1 MTENTTYDQ
10 LKTQRHLSLEWRG
23 INSTQICFE
32 KSCFSFKKDHV
43 TYTIE
48 IAVIGD
54 EKKISISVD
63 TPTTFEKIYHYLG
76 DIRRY
81 EYLVDGAF
89 YCMKK
94 CETDG
99 IDVTNSITD
108 VELPYFF
115 SEKYMLTDYPQYQNS
130 LAGFVYQAEDAI
142 LQQPE
147 RMRIIFNIRS
157 DVRDFVNEH
166 IKPLHGTCDDA
177 LLKEK
182 MQAKDVNIS
191 IRNMANAM
199 LVAHE
204 FLEENKS
211 DIIGYLSYFLNKVLM
226 IYVATE
232 ELQDAFQL
240 FTVLNNRGVK
250 LSSSDI
256 LKAENLKELSAADRT
271 SWATRWEEMETY
283 FGEDFDKFLSHI
295 RTILVKK
302 KQTTTLLKEFDEFVY
317 SNQEYDRTQKK
328 YVPRTPILRRGRDT
342 FELLYSYYHTYQ
354 EVFDTDHSVVTGDYE
369 ITNYLKLM
377 ETGFGADYWI
387 APVLDY
393 YRKYRRRG
401 FVAFLKALDRKLS
414 ADWITAATPTVR
426 MENVN
431 AILREIEASQ
441 DSAALLQSK
450 TFTINKSDFERVIN
464 GDIYGRSFAKY
475 LLLKL
480 DLIYRGSS
488 TPMIPQAIA
497 SIEHI
502 LPRNP
507 SADSQW
513 VKDFSAAER
522 EEWTNKL
529 GNLVLIS
536 RRKNTSQGNRDYVE
550 KKEKYF
556 EKNIEMF
563 PNSIRIYQNYPEW
576 KLSDLKKNHS
586 DVVTE
591 LLNVY

>member
-1 MTENTTYDQ
+1 MATEIKCEKKVIREIFNMWYCIPDYQRAYVWDTDQ
-10 LKTQRHLSLEWRG
+10 VRDLLDDTISAYRENKEAQYFLGSMVLK
-23 INSTQICFE
+23 INE
-32 KSCFSFKKDHV
+32 KSENNVS
-43 TYTIE
+43 YTEYELLDGQQRI
-48 IAVIGD
+48 
-54 EKKISISVD
+54 
-63 TPTTFEKIYHYLG
+63 TTVFLIL
-76 DIRRY
+76 
-81 EYLVDGAF
+81 A
-89 YCMKK
+89 CMR
-94 CETDG
+94 D
-99 IDVTNSITD
+99 
-108 VELPYFF
+108 
-115 SEKYMLTDYPQYQNS
+115 MLTDYPQYQNS

-166 IKPLHGTCDDA
+166 IKPLHGTCDSA
-177 LLKEK
+177 LLKDK

-204 FLEENKS
+204 FLEENKR
-211 DIIGYLSYFLNKVLM
+211 DISGYLSYFLNKVLM

-271 SWATRWEEMETY
+271 FWATRWEEMETY

>member
-1 MTENTTYDQ
+1 MATEIKCEKKVIREIFNMWYCIPDYQRAYVWDTDQ
-10 LKTQRHLSLEWRG
+10 VRDLLDDTISAYRENKEAQYFLGSMVLK
-23 INSTQICFE
+23 INE
-32 KSCFSFKKDHV
+32 KSENNVS
-43 TYTIE
+43 YTEYELLDGQQRI
-48 IAVIGD
+48 
-54 EKKISISVD
+54 
-63 TPTTFEKIYHYLG
+63 TTVFLIL
-76 DIRRY
+76 
-81 EYLVDGAF
+81 A
-89 YCMKK
+89 CMR
-94 CETDG
+94 D
-99 IDVTNSITD
+99 
-108 VELPYFF
+108 
-115 SEKYMLTDYPQYQNS
+115 MLTDYPQYQNS

-166 IKPLHGTCDDA
+166 IKPLHGTCDSA
-177 LLKEK
+177 LLKDK

-240 FTVLNNRGVK
+240 FTVLNNRGVR

-414 ADWITAATPTVR
+414 TDWITAATPTVR

>member
-1 MTENTTYDQ
+1 MATEIKCEKKVIREIFNMWYCIPDYQRAYVWDTDQ
-10 LKTQRHLSLEWRG
+10 VRDLLDDTISAYRENKEAQYFLGSMVLK
-23 INSTQICFE
+23 INE
-32 KSCFSFKKDHV
+32 KSENNVS
-43 TYTIE
+43 YTEYELLDGQQRI
-48 IAVIGD
+48 
-54 EKKISISVD
+54 
-63 TPTTFEKIYHYLG
+63 TTVFLIL
-76 DIRRY
+76 
-81 EYLVDGAF
+81 A
-89 YCMKK
+89 CMR
-94 CETDG
+94 D
-99 IDVTNSITD
+99 
-108 VELPYFF
+108 
-115 SEKYMLTDYPQYQNS
+115 MLTDYPQYQQS
-130 LAGFVYQAEDAI
+130 LSGFVYQAEDAI

-166 IKPLHGTCDDA
+166 IKPLHGTCDSA
-177 LLKEK
+177 LLKDK

-199 LVAHE
+199 RVAHE

-211 DIIGYLSYFLNKVLM
+211 EIIGYLSYFLNKVLM

-536 RRKNTSQGNRDYVE
+536 RRKNTSQSNRDYVE

>member
-1 MTENTTYDQ
+1 MATEIKCEKKVIREIFNMWYCIPDYQRAYVWDTDQ
-10 LKTQRHLSLEWRG
+10 VRDLLDDTISAYRENKEAQYFLGSMVLK
-23 INSTQICFE
+23 INE
-32 KSCFSFKKDHV
+32 KSENNVSYAEYELLDGQQR
-43 TYTIE
+43 I
-48 IAVIGD
+48 
-54 EKKISISVD
+54 
-63 TPTTFEKIYHYLG
+63 TTVFLIL
-76 DIRRY
+76 
-81 EYLVDGAF
+81 A
-89 YCMKK
+89 CMR
-94 CETDG
+94 D
-99 IDVTNSITD
+99 
-108 VELPYFF
+108 
-115 SEKYMLTDYPQYQNS
+115 MLTDYPQYQNS

>member
-1 MTENTTYDQ
+1 MATEIKCEKKVIREIFNMWYCIPDYQRAYVWDTDQ
-10 LKTQRHLSLEWRG
+10 VRDLLDDTISAYRENREAQYFLGSMVLK
-23 INSTQICFE
+23 INE
-32 KSCFSFKKDHV
+32 KSENNVS
-43 TYTIE
+43 YTEYELLDGQQRI
-48 IAVIGD
+48 
-54 EKKISISVD
+54 
-63 TPTTFEKIYHYLG
+63 TTVFLIL
-76 DIRRY
+76 
-81 EYLVDGAF
+81 A
-89 YCMKK
+89 CMR
-94 CETDG
+94 D
-99 IDVTNSITD
+99 
-108 VELPYFF
+108 
-115 SEKYMLTDYPQYQNS
+115 MLTDYPQYQNS

-166 IKPLHGTCDDA
+166 IKPLHGTCDSA
-177 LLKEK
+177 LLKDK

-211 DIIGYLSYFLNKVLM
+211 EIIGYLSYFLNKVLM

-328 YVPRTPILRRGRDT
+328 YVPRTPILRRGKDT

-536 RRKNTSQGNRDYVE
+536 RRKNTAQGNRDYVE

>member
-1 MTENTTYDQ
+1 MATEIKCEKKVIREIFNMWYCIPDYQRAYVWDTDQ
-10 LKTQRHLSLEWRG
+10 VRDLLDDTISAYRENKEAQYFLGSMVLK
-23 INSTQICFE
+23 INE
-32 KSCFSFKKDHV
+32 KSENNVS
-43 TYTIE
+43 YTEYELLDGQQRI
-48 IAVIGD
+48 
-54 EKKISISVD
+54 
-63 TPTTFEKIYHYLG
+63 TTVFLIL
-76 DIRRY
+76 
-81 EYLVDGAF
+81 A
-89 YCMKK
+89 CMR
-94 CETDG
+94 D
-99 IDVTNSITD
+99 
-108 VELPYFF
+108 
-115 SEKYMLTDYPQYQNS
+115 MLTAYPQYQNS
-130 LAGFVYQAEDAI
+130 LASFVYQAEDAI

-157 DVRDFVNEH
+157 DVRDFVNEY

-177 LLKEK
+177 LLKDK

-328 YVPRTPILRRGRDT
+328 YVPRTPILRRGKDT

-464 GDIYGRSFAKY
+464 GDIYGRLFAKY

-513 VKDFSAAER
+513 VKDFPAAER

-536 RRKNTSQGNRDYVE
+536 RRKNTAQGNRDYVE

>member
-1 MTENTTYDQ
+1 MATEIKCEKKVIREIFNMWYCIPDYQRAYVWDTDQ
-10 LKTQRHLSLEWRG
+10 VRDLLDDTISAYRENKEAQYFLGSMVLK
-23 INSTQICFE
+23 INE
-32 KSCFSFKKDHV
+32 KSENNVS
-43 TYTIE
+43 YTEYELLDGQQRI
-48 IAVIGD
+48 
-54 EKKISISVD
+54 
-63 TPTTFEKIYHYLG
+63 TTVFLIL
-76 DIRRY
+76 
-81 EYLVDGAF
+81 A
-89 YCMKK
+89 CMR
-94 CETDG
+94 D
-99 IDVTNSITD
+99 
-108 VELPYFF
+108 
-115 SEKYMLTDYPQYQNS
+115 MLTDYPQYQNS

-536 RRKNTSQGNRDYVE
+536 RRKNTSQGNRDYGE

>member
-1 MTENTTYDQ
+1 MATEIICEKMVIREIFNMWYCIPDYQRAYVWDTDQ
-10 LKTQRHLSLEWRG
+10 VRDLLDDTISAYRENKEAQYFLGSMVLK
-23 INSTQICFE
+23 INE
-32 KSCFSFKKDHV
+32 KSENNVS
-43 TYTIE
+43 YTEYELLDGQQRI
-48 IAVIGD
+48 
-54 EKKISISVD
+54 
-63 TPTTFEKIYHYLG
+63 TTVFLIL
-76 DIRRY
+76 
-81 EYLVDGAF
+81 A
-89 YCMKK
+89 CMR
-94 CETDG
+94 D
-99 IDVTNSITD
+99 
-108 VELPYFF
+108 
-115 SEKYMLTDYPQYQNS
+115 MLTDYPQYQNS

-211 DIIGYLSYFLNKVLM
+211 EIIGYLSYFLNKVLM

-354 EVFDTDHSVVTGDYE
+354 EVFDTDHSVATGDYE

-441 DSAALLQSK
+441 DSAVLLQSK
-450 TFTINKSDFERVIN
+450 AFDINKNDFERVIN

-536 RRKNTSQGNRDYVE
+536 RRKNTSQGNKDYVE

>member
-1 MTENTTYDQ
+1 MATEIKCEKKVIREIFNMWYCIPDYQRAYVWDTDQ
-10 LKTQRHLSLEWRG
+10 VRDLLDDTISAYRENKEAQYFLGSMVLK
-23 INSTQICFE
+23 INE
-32 KSCFSFKKDHV
+32 KSENNVS
-43 TYTIE
+43 YTEYELLDGQQRI
-48 IAVIGD
+48 
-54 EKKISISVD
+54 
-63 TPTTFEKIYHYLG
+63 TTVFLIL
-76 DIRRY
+76 
-81 EYLVDGAF
+81 A
-89 YCMKK
+89 CMR
-94 CETDG
+94 D
-99 IDVTNSITD
+99 
-108 VELPYFF
+108 
-115 SEKYMLTDYPQYQNS
+115 MLTDYPQYQNS

-166 IKPLHGTCDDA
+166 IKPLHGTCDSA
-177 LLKEK
+177 LLKDK

-256 LKAENLKELSAADRT
+256 LKAENLKELSAAERT
-271 SWATRWEEMETY
+271 SWSTRWEEMETY

-328 YVPRTPILRRGRDT
+328 YLPRTPILRRGRDT

-393 YRKYRRRG
+393 YRKYRRLG

-576 KLSDLKKNHS
+576 KLFDLKKNHS

>member
-1 MTENTTYDQ
+1 MATEIKCEKKVIREIFNMWYCIPDYQRAYVWDTDQ
-10 LKTQRHLSLEWRG
+10 VRDLLDDTISAYRENKEAQYFLGSMVLK
-23 INSTQICFE
+23 IKE
-32 KSCFSFKKDHV
+32 KSENNVS
-43 TYTIE
+43 YTEYELLDGQQRI
-48 IAVIGD
+48 
-54 EKKISISVD
+54 
-63 TPTTFEKIYHYLG
+63 TTVFLIL
-76 DIRRY
+76 
-81 EYLVDGAF
+81 A
-89 YCMKK
+89 CMR
-94 CETDG
+94 D
-99 IDVTNSITD
+99 
-108 VELPYFF
+108 
-115 SEKYMLTDYPQYQNS
+115 MLTDYPQYQNS

-157 DVRDFVNEH
+157 DVRDFVNEY
-166 IKPLHGTCDDA
+166 IKPLHGTCDSA
-177 LLKEK
+177 LLKDK
-182 MQAKDVNIS
+182 TQAKDVNIS

-204 FLEENKS
+204 FLEENKNE
-211 DIIGYLSYFLNKVLM
+211 IIGYLSYFLNKVLM

-256 LKAENLKELSAADRT
+256 LKAENLKELSATDRT
-271 SWATRWEEMETY
+271 FWATRWEEMETY

-328 YVPRTPILRRGRDT
+328 YVPRTPILRRGKDT

-450 TFTINKSDFERVIN
+450 TFAINKSDFERVIN

>member
-1 MTENTTYDQ
+1 MATEIKCEKKVIREIFNMWYCIPDYQRAYVWDTDQ
-10 LKTQRHLSLEWRG
+10 VRDLLDDTISAYRENKEAQYFLGSMVLK
-23 INSTQICFE
+23 INE
-32 KSCFSFKKDHV
+32 KSENNVS
-43 TYTIE
+43 YTEYELLDGQQRI
-48 IAVIGD
+48 
-54 EKKISISVD
+54 
-63 TPTTFEKIYHYLG
+63 TTVFLIL
-76 DIRRY
+76 
-81 EYLVDGAF
+81 A
-89 YCMKK
+89 CMR
-94 CETDG
+94 D
-99 IDVTNSITD
+99 
-108 VELPYFF
+108 
-115 SEKYMLTDYPQYQNS
+115 MLTDYPQYQNS

-166 IKPLHGTCDDA
+166 IKPLHGTCDSA
-177 LLKEK
+177 LLKDK

-393 YRKYRRRG
+393 YRKYRRLG

-450 TFTINKSDFERVIN
+450 TFTINKSDFERVLN

-529 GNLVLIS
+529 GSLVLIS

-550 KKEKYF
+550 KKGKYF

>member
-1 MTENTTYDQ
+1 MATEIKCEKKVIREIFNMWYCIPDYQRAYVWDTDQ
-10 LKTQRHLSLEWRG
+10 VRDLLDDTISAYRENKEAQYFLGSMVLK
-23 INSTQICFE
+23 INE
-32 KSCFSFKKDHV
+32 KSENNVS
-43 TYTIE
+43 YTEYELLDGQQRI
-48 IAVIGD
+48 
-54 EKKISISVD
+54 
-63 TPTTFEKIYHYLG
+63 TTVFLIL
-76 DIRRY
+76 
-81 EYLVDGAF
+81 A
-89 YCMKK
+89 CMR
-94 CETDG
+94 D
-99 IDVTNSITD
+99 
-108 VELPYFF
+108 
-115 SEKYMLTDYPQYQNS
+115 MLTDYPQYQNS

-166 IKPLHGTCDDA
+166 IKPLHGTCDSA
-177 LLKEK
+177 LLKDK

-199 LVAHE
+199 LVVHE

-271 SWATRWEEMETY
+271 FWATRWEEMETY

-328 YVPRTPILRRGRDT
+328 YVPRTPILRRGKDT

-393 YRKYRRRG
+393 YRKYRRLG

-576 KLSDLKKNHS
+576 KLFDLKKNHS

>member
-1 MTENTTYDQ
+1 MATEI
-10 LKTQRHLSLEWRG
+10 K
-23 INSTQICFE
+23 C
-32 KSCFSFKKDHV
+32 
-43 TYTIE
+43 
-48 IAVIGD
+48 
-54 EKKISISVD
+54 EKKVIREIFNMWYCIPDYQRAYVWDTDQVRDLLDDTISAYRENKEAQYFLGSMVLKINEKFENNVSYTEYELLD
-63 TPTTFEKIYHYLG
+63 GQQRITTVFLIL
-76 DIRRY
+76 
-81 EYLVDGAF
+81 A
-89 YCMKK
+89 CMR
-94 CETDG
+94 D
-99 IDVTNSITD
+99 
-108 VELPYFF
+108 
-115 SEKYMLTDYPQYQNS
+115 MLTDYPQYQNS

-166 IKPLHGTCDDA
+166 IKPLHGTCDSA

>member
-1 MTENTTYDQ
+1 MATEIKCEKKVIREIFNMWYCIPDYQRAYVWDTDQ
-10 LKTQRHLSLEWRG
+10 VRDLLDDTISAYRENKEAQYFLGSMVLK
-23 INSTQICFE
+23 INE
-32 KSCFSFKKDHV
+32 KSENNVS
-43 TYTIE
+43 YTEYELLDGQQRI
-48 IAVIGD
+48 
-54 EKKISISVD
+54 
-63 TPTTFEKIYHYLG
+63 TTVFLIL
-76 DIRRY
+76 
-81 EYLVDGAF
+81 A
-89 YCMKK
+89 CMR
-94 CETDG
+94 D
-99 IDVTNSITD
+99 
-108 VELPYFF
+108 
-115 SEKYMLTDYPQYQNS
+115 MLTDYPQYQNS

-166 IKPLHGTCDDA
+166 IKPLYGTCDSA
-177 LLKEK
+177 LLKDK

>member
-1 MTENTTYDQ
+1 MATEIKCEKKVIREIFNMWYCLPDYQRAYVWDTDQ
-10 LKTQRHLSLEWRG
+10 VRDLLDDTISAYRENKDAQYFLGSMVLK
-23 INSTQICFE
+23 INE
-32 KSCFSFKKDHV
+32 KSENNVS
-43 TYTIE
+43 YTEYELLDGQQRI
-48 IAVIGD
+48 
-54 EKKISISVD
+54 
-63 TPTTFEKIYHYLG
+63 TTVFLIL
-76 DIRRY
+76 
-81 EYLVDGAF
+81 A
-89 YCMKK
+89 CMR
-94 CETDG
+94 D
-99 IDVTNSITD
+99 
-108 VELPYFF
+108 
-115 SEKYMLTDYPQYQNS
+115 MLTDYPQYQNS

-157 DVRDFVNEH
+157 DVRDFVNEY

-211 DIIGYLSYFLNKVLM
+211 EIIGYLSYFLNKVLM

-271 SWATRWEEMETY
+271 FWATRWEEMETY

-328 YVPRTPILRRGRDT
+328 YVPRTPILRRGKDT

-354 EVFDTDHSVVTGDYE
+354 EVFDTDHYVATGDYE

-441 DSAALLQSK
+441 DSAVLLQSK
-450 TFTINKSDFERVIN
+450 AFTINKSDFERVIN
-464 GDIYGRSFAKY
+464 EDIYGRSFAKY

>member
-1 MTENTTYDQ
+1 MATEIKCEKKVIREIFNMWYCIPDYQRAYVWDTDQ
-10 LKTQRHLSLEWRG
+10 VRDLLDDTISAYRENKDAQYFLGSMVLK
-23 INSTQICFE
+23 INE
-32 KSCFSFKKDHV
+32 KSDNNVS
-43 TYTIE
+43 YTEYELLDGQQRI
-48 IAVIGD
+48 
-54 EKKISISVD
+54 
-63 TPTTFEKIYHYLG
+63 TTVFLIL
-76 DIRRY
+76 
-81 EYLVDGAF
+81 A
-89 YCMKK
+89 CMR
-94 CETDG
+94 D
-99 IDVTNSITD
+99 
-108 VELPYFF
+108 
-115 SEKYMLTDYPQYQNS
+115 MLTDYPQYQNS

-166 IKPLHGTCDDA
+166 IKPLHGTCDSA
-177 LLKEK
+177 LLKDK

-204 FLEENKS
+204 FLEENKNE
-211 DIIGYLSYFLNKVLM
+211 IIGYLSYFLNKVLM

-354 EVFDTDHSVVTGDYE
+354 EVFDTDHSVITGDYE

-464 GDIYGRSFAKY
+464 GDIYGRLFAKY

-513 VKDFSAAER
+513 VKDFPAAER

-536 RRKNTSQGNRDYVE
+536 RRKNTAQGNRDYVE

-556 EKNIEMF
+556 EKSIEMF

>member
-1 MTENTTYDQ
+1 MATEIKCEKKVIREIFNMWYCIPDYQRAYVWDTDQ
-10 LKTQRHLSLEWRG
+10 VRDLLDDTISAYRENKEAQYFLGSMVLK
-23 INSTQICFE
+23 INE
-32 KSCFSFKKDHV
+32 KSENNVS
-43 TYTIE
+43 YTEYELLDGQQRI
-48 IAVIGD
+48 
-54 EKKISISVD
+54 
-63 TPTTFEKIYHYLG
+63 TTVFLIL
-76 DIRRY
+76 
-81 EYLVDGAF
+81 A
-89 YCMKK
+89 CMR
-94 CETDG
+94 D
-99 IDVTNSITD
+99 
-108 VELPYFF
+108 
-115 SEKYMLTDYPQYQNS
+115 MLTDYPQYQNS

-317 SNQEYDRTQKK
+317 SNQKYDRTQKK

-464 GDIYGRSFAKY
+464 GYIYGRSFAKY

>member
-1 MTENTTYDQ
+1 MATEIKCEKKVIREIFNMWYCIPDYQRAYVWDTDQ
-10 LKTQRHLSLEWRG
+10 VRDLLDDTISAYRENKEAQYFLGSMVLK
-23 INSTQICFE
+23 INE
-32 KSCFSFKKDHV
+32 KSENNVS
-43 TYTIE
+43 YTEYELLDGQQRI
-48 IAVIGD
+48 
-54 EKKISISVD
+54 
-63 TPTTFEKIYHYLG
+63 TTVFLIL
-76 DIRRY
+76 
-81 EYLVDGAF
+81 A
-89 YCMKK
+89 CMR
-94 CETDG
+94 D
-99 IDVTNSITD
+99 
-108 VELPYFF
+108 
-115 SEKYMLTDYPQYQNS
+115 MLTDYPQYQNS

-166 IKPLHGTCDDA
+166 IKPLHGTCDSA
-177 LLKEK
+177 LLKDK

-211 DIIGYLSYFLNKVLM
+211 EIIGYLSYFLNKVLM

-328 YVPRTPILRRGRDT
+328 YVPRTPILLRGKDT

>member
-1 MTENTTYDQ
+1 MATEIKCEKKVIREIFDMWYCIPDYQRAYVWDTDQ
-10 LKTQRHLSLEWRG
+10 VRDLLDDTISAYRENKEAQYFLGSMVLK
-23 INSTQICFE
+23 INE
-32 KSCFSFKKDHV
+32 KSENNVS
-43 TYTIE
+43 YTEYELLDGQQRI
-48 IAVIGD
+48 
-54 EKKISISVD
+54 
-63 TPTTFEKIYHYLG
+63 TTVFLIL
-76 DIRRY
+76 
-81 EYLVDGAF
+81 A
-89 YCMKK
+89 CMR
-94 CETDG
+94 D
-99 IDVTNSITD
+99 
-108 VELPYFF
+108 
-115 SEKYMLTDYPQYQNS
+115 MLTDYPQYQNS

-166 IKPLHGTCDDA
+166 IKPLHGTCDSA
-177 LLKEK
+177 LLKDK

-450 TFTINKSDFERVIN
+450 TFTISKSDFERVIN

>member
-1 MTENTTYDQ
+1 MATEIKCEKKVIREIFNMWYCIPDYQRAYVWDTDQ
-10 LKTQRHLSLEWRG
+10 VRDLLDDTISAYRENKEAQYFLGSMVLK
-23 INSTQICFE
+23 INE
-32 KSCFSFKKDHV
+32 KSENNVS
-43 TYTIE
+43 YTEYELLDGQQRI
-48 IAVIGD
+48 
-54 EKKISISVD
+54 
-63 TPTTFEKIYHYLG
+63 TTVFLIL
-76 DIRRY
+76 
-81 EYLVDGAF
+81 A
-89 YCMKK
+89 CMR
-94 CETDG
+94 D
-99 IDVTNSITD
+99 
-108 VELPYFF
+108 
-115 SEKYMLTDYPQYQNS
+115 MLTDYPQYQNS

-166 IKPLHGTCDDA
+166 IKPLHGTCDSA
-177 LLKEK
+177 LLKDK

-271 SWATRWEEMETY
+271 SWAARWEEMETY

-414 ADWITAATPTVR
+414 TDWITAATPTVR

>member
-1 MTENTTYDQ
+1 MATEIKCEKKVIREIFNMWYCIPDYQRAYVWDTDQ
-10 LKTQRHLSLEWRG
+10 VRDLLDDTISAYRENKEAQYFLGSMVLK
-23 INSTQICFE
+23 INE
-32 KSCFSFKKDHV
+32 KSENNVS
-43 TYTIE
+43 YTEYELLDGQQRI
-48 IAVIGD
+48 
-54 EKKISISVD
+54 
-63 TPTTFEKIYHYLG
+63 TTVFLIL
-76 DIRRY
+76 
-81 EYLVDGAF
+81 A
-89 YCMKK
+89 CMR
-94 CETDG
+94 D
-99 IDVTNSITD
+99 
-108 VELPYFF
+108 
-115 SEKYMLTDYPQYQNS
+115 MLTDYPQYQNS

-166 IKPLHGTCDDA
+166 IKPLHGTCDSA
-177 LLKEK
+177 LLKDK

-211 DIIGYLSYFLNKVLM
+211 EIIGYLSYFLNKVLM

-328 YVPRTPILRRGRDT
+328 YVPRTPILRRGKDT

-450 TFTINKSDFERVIN
+450 TFAVNKSDFERVIN

-513 VKDFSAAER
+513 VKDFSEAER

>member
-1 MTENTTYDQ
+1 MATEIKCEKKVIREIFNMWYCIPDYQRAYVWDTDQ
-10 LKTQRHLSLEWRG
+10 VRDLLDDTISAYRENKEAQYFLGSMVLK
-23 INSTQICFE
+23 INE
-32 KSCFSFKKDHV
+32 KSENNVS
-43 TYTIE
+43 YTEYELLDGQQRI
-48 IAVIGD
+48 
-54 EKKISISVD
+54 
-63 TPTTFEKIYHYLG
+63 TTGFLIL
-76 DIRRY
+76 
-81 EYLVDGAF
+81 A
-89 YCMKK
+89 CMR
-94 CETDG
+94 D
-99 IDVTNSITD
+99 
-108 VELPYFF
+108 
-115 SEKYMLTDYPQYQNS
+115 MLTDYPQYQNS

-166 IKPLHGTCDDA
+166 IKPLHGTCDSA
-177 LLKEK
+177 LLKDK

-271 SWATRWEEMETY
+271 FWATRWEEMETY

>member
-1 MTENTTYDQ
+1 MATEIKCEKKVIREIFNMWYCIPDYQRAYVWDTDQ
-10 LKTQRHLSLEWRG
+10 VRDLLDDTISAYRENKEAQYFLGSMVLK
-23 INSTQICFE
+23 INE
-32 KSCFSFKKDHV
+32 KSENNVS
-43 TYTIE
+43 YTEYELLDGQQRI
-48 IAVIGD
+48 
-54 EKKISISVD
+54 
-63 TPTTFEKIYHYLG
+63 TTVFLIL
-76 DIRRY
+76 
-81 EYLVDGAF
+81 A
-89 YCMKK
+89 CMR
-94 CETDG
+94 D
-99 IDVTNSITD
+99 
-108 VELPYFF
+108 
-115 SEKYMLTDYPQYQNS
+115 MLTDYPQYQNS

-166 IKPLHGTCDDA
+166 IKPLYGTCDSA
-177 LLKEK
+177 LLKDK
-182 MQAKDVNIS
+182 TQAKDVNIS

-204 FLEENKS
+204 FLEENKNE
-211 DIIGYLSYFLNKVLM
+211 IIGYLSYFLNKVLM

-328 YVPRTPILRRGRDT
+328 YVPRTPILHRGRDT

-450 TFTINKSDFERVIN
+450 TFTISKSDFERVIN

-556 EKNIEMF
+556 ERNIEMF

>member
-1 MTENTTYDQ
+1 MATEIKCEKKVIREIFNMWYCIPDYQRAYVWDTDQ
-10 LKTQRHLSLEWRG
+10 VRDLLDDTISAYRENKEAQYFLGSMVLK
-23 INSTQICFE
+23 INE
-32 KSCFSFKKDHV
+32 KSENNVS
-43 TYTIE
+43 YTEYELLDGQQRI
-48 IAVIGD
+48 
-54 EKKISISVD
+54 
-63 TPTTFEKIYHYLG
+63 TTVFLIL
-76 DIRRY
+76 
-81 EYLVDGAF
+81 A
-89 YCMKK
+89 CMR
-94 CETDG
+94 D
-99 IDVTNSITD
+99 
-108 VELPYFF
+108 
-115 SEKYMLTDYPQYQNS
+115 MLTDYPQYQNS

-166 IKPLHGTCDDA
+166 IKPLHGTCDSA
-177 LLKEK
+177 LLKDK

-536 RRKNTSQGNRDYVE
+536 TRKNTFQGNRDYVE

>member
-1 MTENTTYDQ
+1 MATEIKCEKKVIREIFNMWYCIPDYQRAYVWDTDQ
-10 LKTQRHLSLEWRG
+10 VRDLLDDTISAYRENKEAQYFLGSMVLK
-23 INSTQICFE
+23 INE
-32 KSCFSFKKDHV
+32 KSVNNVS
-43 TYTIE
+43 YTEYELLDGQQRI
-48 IAVIGD
+48 
-54 EKKISISVD
+54 
-63 TPTTFEKIYHYLG
+63 TTVFLIL
-76 DIRRY
+76 
-81 EYLVDGAF
+81 A
-89 YCMKK
+89 CMR
-94 CETDG
+94 D
-99 IDVTNSITD
+99 
-108 VELPYFF
+108 
-115 SEKYMLTDYPQYQNS
+115 MLTDYPQYQNS

-211 DIIGYLSYFLNKVLM
+211 EIIGYLSDFLNKVLM

>member
-1 MTENTTYDQ
+1 MATEIKCEKKMIREIFNMWYCIPDYQRAYVWDTDQ
-10 LKTQRHLSLEWRG
+10 VRDLLDDTISAYRENKEAQYFLGSMVLK
-23 INSTQICFE
+23 INE
-32 KSCFSFKKDHV
+32 KSENNVS
-43 TYTIE
+43 YTEYELLDGQQRI
-48 IAVIGD
+48 
-54 EKKISISVD
+54 
-63 TPTTFEKIYHYLG
+63 TTVFLIL
-76 DIRRY
+76 
-81 EYLVDGAF
+81 A
-89 YCMKK
+89 CMR
-94 CETDG
+94 D
-99 IDVTNSITD
+99 
-108 VELPYFF
+108 
-115 SEKYMLTDYPQYQNS
+115 MLTGYPQYQNS

-166 IKPLHGTCDDA
+166 IKPLHGTCDSA

-256 LKAENLKELSAADRT
+256 LKAENLKELSAVDRT

-393 YRKYRRRG
+393 YRKYRRLG

-450 TFTINKSDFERVIN
+450 TFTINKSDFERVLN

-529 GNLVLIS
+529 GSLVLIS

-550 KKEKYF
+550 KKGKYF

>member
-1 MTENTTYDQ
+1 MATEIKCEKKVIREIFNMWYCIPDYQRAYVWDTDQ
-10 LKTQRHLSLEWRG
+10 VRDLLDDTISAYRENKEAQYFLGSMVLK
-23 INSTQICFE
+23 INE
-32 KSCFSFKKDHV
+32 KSENNVS
-43 TYTIE
+43 YTEYELLDGQQRI
-48 IAVIGD
+48 
-54 EKKISISVD
+54 
-63 TPTTFEKIYHYLG
+63 TTVFLIL
-76 DIRRY
+76 
-81 EYLVDGAF
+81 A
-89 YCMKK
+89 CMR
-94 CETDG
+94 D
-99 IDVTNSITD
+99 
-108 VELPYFF
+108 L
-115 SEKYMLTDYPQYQNS
+115 LTDYPQYQNS

-142 LQQPE
+142 LQQAE
-147 RMRIIFNIRS
+147 GMRIIFNIRS

-211 DIIGYLSYFLNKVLM
+211 EIIGYLSYFLNKVLM

>member
-1 MTENTTYDQ
+1 MATEIKCEKKVIREIFNMWYCIPDYQRAYVWDTDQ
-10 LKTQRHLSLEWRG
+10 VRDLLDDTISAYRENKEAQYFLGSMVLK
-23 INSTQICFE
+23 INE
-32 KSCFSFKKDHV
+32 KSDNNVS
-43 TYTIE
+43 YTEYELLDGQQRI
-48 IAVIGD
+48 
-54 EKKISISVD
+54 
-63 TPTTFEKIYHYLG
+63 TTVFLIL
-76 DIRRY
+76 
-81 EYLVDGAF
+81 A
-89 YCMKK
+89 CMR
-94 CETDG
+94 D
-99 IDVTNSITD
+99 
-108 VELPYFF
+108 
-115 SEKYMLTDYPQYQNS
+115 MLTDYPQYQNS

-166 IKPLHGTCDDA
+166 IKPLHGTCDSA
-177 LLKEK
+177 LLKDK

-211 DIIGYLSYFLNKVLM
+211 EIIGYLSYFLNKVLM

-328 YVPRTPILRRGRDT
+328 YVPRTPILLRGKDT

>member
-1 MTENTTYDQ
+1 MWYCIPDYQRAYVWDTDQVRDLLDDTISAYRENKEAQYFLGSMV
-10 LKTQRHLSLEWRG
+10 LK
-23 INSTQICFE
+23 INE
-32 KSCFSFKKDHV
+32 KSENNVS
-43 TYTIE
+43 YTEYELLDGQQRI
-48 IAVIGD
+48 
-54 EKKISISVD
+54 
-63 TPTTFEKIYHYLG
+63 TTVFLIL
-76 DIRRY
+76 
-81 EYLVDGAF
+81 A
-89 YCMKK
+89 CMR
-94 CETDG
+94 D
-99 IDVTNSITD
+99 
-108 VELPYFF
+108 
-115 SEKYMLTDYPQYQNS
+115 MLTDYPQYQNS

-166 IKPLHGTCDDA
+166 IKPLHGTCDSA
-177 LLKEK
+177 LLKDK

-328 YVPRTPILRRGRDT
+328 YLPRTPILRRGRDT

-441 DSAALLQSK
+441 DSTALLQSK

>member
-1 MTENTTYDQ
+1 MATEIKCEKKVIREIFNMWYCIPDYQRAYVWDTDQ
-10 LKTQRHLSLEWRG
+10 VRDLLDDTISAYRENKEAQYFLGSMVLK
-23 INSTQICFE
+23 INE
-32 KSCFSFKKDHV
+32 KSENNVS
-43 TYTIE
+43 YTEYELLDGQQRI
-48 IAVIGD
+48 
-54 EKKISISVD
+54 
-63 TPTTFEKIYHYLG
+63 TTVFLIL
-76 DIRRY
+76 
-81 EYLVDGAF
+81 A
-89 YCMKK
+89 CMR
-94 CETDG
+94 D
-99 IDVTNSITD
+99 
-108 VELPYFF
+108 
-115 SEKYMLTDYPQYQNS
+115 MLTDYPQYQNS

-166 IKPLHGTCDDA
+166 IKPLHGTCDSA
-177 LLKEK
+177 LLKDK

-328 YVPRTPILRRGRDT
+328 YVPRTPILRRGKDT

-354 EVFDTDHSVVTGDYE
+354 EVFDTDHSVATGDYE

-441 DSAALLQSK
+441 DSAELLQSK

-556 EKNIEMF
+556 ERNIEMF

>member
-1 MTENTTYDQ
+1 MATEIKCEKKVIREIFNMWYCIPDYQRAYVWDTDQ
-10 LKTQRHLSLEWRG
+10 VRDLLDDTISAYRENKEAQYFLGSMVLK
-23 INSTQICFE
+23 INE
-32 KSCFSFKKDHV
+32 KSENNVS
-43 TYTIE
+43 YTEYELLDGQQRI
-48 IAVIGD
+48 
-54 EKKISISVD
+54 
-63 TPTTFEKIYHYLG
+63 TTVFLIL
-76 DIRRY
+76 
-81 EYLVDGAF
+81 A
-89 YCMKK
+89 CMR
-94 CETDG
+94 D
-99 IDVTNSITD
+99 
-108 VELPYFF
+108 
-115 SEKYMLTDYPQYQNS
+115 MLTDYPQYQNS

-166 IKPLHGTCDDA
+166 IKPLHGTCDSA
-177 LLKEK
+177 LLKDK
-182 MQAKDVNIS
+182 MQAKDVNIF

-328 YVPRTPILRRGRDT
+328 YLPRTPILRRGRDT

-441 DSAALLQSK
+441 DSTALLQSK

>member
-1 MTENTTYDQ
+1 MATEIKCEKKVIREIFNMWYCIPDYQRAYVWDTDQ
-10 LKTQRHLSLEWRG
+10 VRDLLDDTISAYRENKEAQYFLGSMVLK
-23 INSTQICFE
+23 INE
-32 KSCFSFKKDHV
+32 KSENNVS
-43 TYTIE
+43 YTEYELLDGQQRI
-48 IAVIGD
+48 
-54 EKKISISVD
+54 
-63 TPTTFEKIYHYLG
+63 TTVFLIL
-76 DIRRY
+76 
-81 EYLVDGAF
+81 A
-89 YCMKK
+89 CMR
-94 CETDG
+94 D
-99 IDVTNSITD
+99 
-108 VELPYFF
+108 
-115 SEKYMLTDYPQYQNS
+115 MLTDYPQYQNS

-166 IKPLHGTCDDA
+166 IKPLHGTCDSA
-177 LLKEK
+177 LLKDK

-271 SWATRWEEMETY
+271 FWATRWEEMETY

-342 FELLYSYYHTYQ
+342 FELLYTYYHTYQ

>member
-1 MTENTTYDQ
+1 MATEIKCEKKVIREIFNMWYCIPDYQRAYVWDTDQ
-10 LKTQRHLSLEWRG
+10 VRDLLDDTISAYRENKEAQYFLGSMVLK
-23 INSTQICFE
+23 INE
-32 KSCFSFKKDHV
+32 KSENNVS
-43 TYTIE
+43 YTEYELLDGQQRI
-48 IAVIGD
+48 
-54 EKKISISVD
+54 
-63 TPTTFEKIYHYLG
+63 TTVFLIL
-76 DIRRY
+76 
-81 EYLVDGAF
+81 A
-89 YCMKK
+89 CMR
-94 CETDG
+94 D
-99 IDVTNSITD
+99 
-108 VELPYFF
+108 
-115 SEKYMLTDYPQYQNS
+115 MLTDYPQYQNS

-250 LSSSDI
+250 LLSSDI

>member
-1 MTENTTYDQ
+1 MATEIKCEKKVIREIFNMWYCIPDYQRAYVWDTDQ
-10 LKTQRHLSLEWRG
+10 VRDLLDDTISAYRENKEAQYFLGSMVLK
-23 INSTQICFE
+23 INE
-32 KSCFSFKKDHV
+32 KSENNVS
-43 TYTIE
+43 YTEYELLDGQQRI
-48 IAVIGD
+48 
-54 EKKISISVD
+54 
-63 TPTTFEKIYHYLG
+63 TTVFLIL
-76 DIRRY
+76 
-81 EYLVDGAF
+81 A
-89 YCMKK
+89 CMR
-94 CETDG
+94 D
-99 IDVTNSITD
+99 
-108 VELPYFF
+108 
-115 SEKYMLTDYPQYQNS
+115 MLTDYPQYQNS

-166 IKPLHGTCDDA
+166 IKPLHGTCDSA

-586 DVVTE
+586 DIVTE